1 MGPQQGQPSTAW
13 VHDSVAIPSPRCAA
27 EAEAHQQRLTKPPGS
42 LGRLEALV
50 VKLAALQHSSKPS
63 LERMMIRVFAAD
75 HGVAAQGV
83 SAFPQSV
90 TVEMIRNFAAG
101 GAAISVLAK
110 QLGADFGV
118 VDMGTVQTP
127 GLLAGVVD
135 RRQGAASGDIT
146 VEPAM
151 NASQLAGALDAGRE
165 VASSAAA
172 NGVQLF
178 IGGEMGIGNSTA
190 AAALACALLD
200 KPARALVGRGTGI
213 DDQGLELKRQAVAKA
228 LGRHRLPQREPLVE
242 GLSAMRSLGGFEIA
256 ALAGCYIACA
266 QRGIPSLVDGF
277 ISSVAALAAVTVN
290 RGVRQWML
298 FSHQSAEPGHRL
310 VLEAM
315 QARVLV
321 SLEMRLG
328 EGSGAA
334 VVVPLMQ
341 SACLLHR
348 EMATFEGA
356 GVSRS

>member
-1 MGPQQGQPSTAW
+1 MEPQQESARTAW
-13 VHDSVAIPSPRCAA
+13 VYESVAVPNRRCAA

-42 LGRLEALV
+42 LGRLESLV
-50 VKLAALQHSSKPS
+50 VKLAALQHSSTPS
-63 LERMMIRVFAAD
+63 LERIMIRVFAAD

-90 TVEMIRNFAAG
+90 TVEMVRNFAAG
-101 GAAISVLAK
+101 GAAISVLSQ

-118 VDMGTVQTP
+118 GEMGTVQTP
-127 GLLAGVVD
+127 GQLTGVLG
-135 RRQGAASGDIT
+135 RRQGAGTGDIT

-165 VASSAAA
+165 VASAAA
-172 NGVQLF
+172 TNSVQLF
-178 IGGEMGIGNSTA
+178 IGGEMGIGNSTV
-190 AAALACALLD
+190 AAALASALLD
-200 KPARALVGRGTGI
+200 QPAQALVGRGTGI
-213 DDQGLELKRQAVAKA
+213 DDQGLELKCNAVAKA
-228 LGRHRLPQREPLVE
+228 LERHRALPGEPLAE
-242 GLSAMRSLGGFEIA
+242 GLSALRSLGGFEIA

-277 ISSVAALAAVTVN
+277 ISSVAALAAVSVN
-290 RGVRQWML
+290 PEVRQWLL

-310 VLEAM
+310 VLEALRA
-315 QARVLV
+315 QVLV

-348 EMATFEGA
+348 EMATFDGA